1 MTQSRAGLW
10 AVVPVKLF
18 AESKQRLATLLD
30 RDQRI
35 ALARAMLD
43 DVLAGLTRSPALAG
57 VLVITGDGE
66 AAAIA
71 RAMGA
76 LVIADDENA
85 GTNAAATRAARHLA
99 ASGSSGMLVVPADV
113 PLITPADVDTIVA
126 VHRGAP
132 AVTLVPAS
140 MDGGTNALACSPPDA
155 LPLCFGDDSY
165 TRHRDAALA
174 QGIQPHTVRLARV
187 GRDIDTLEDVA
198 DFLMHP
204 SPTHTYAWLTSPPL
218 AERLQAGLS
227 LRAPRASGAVGVAIP
242 GIPAPYGM
250 ASSRRFSQ

>member
-1 MTQSRAGLW
+1 MTKPRSGLW

-35 ALARAMLD
+35 ALVRAMLE
-43 DVLAGLTRSPALAG
+43 DVLAGLTQSPALAG

-85 GTNAAATRAARHLA
+85 GTSAAATRAARHLA
-99 ASGSSGMLVVPADV
+99 ASGSPGMLVVPADV

-126 VHRGAP
+126 VHRNAP

-155 LPLCFGDDSY
+155 LPLCFGEESY

-174 QGIQPHTVRLARV
+174 HGIEPQTVRLPRI
-187 GRDIDTLEDVA
+187 GRDIDRPEDVA
-198 DFLMHP
+198 DFLLHP
-204 SPTHTYAWLTSPPL
+204 SPTRTYACLS
-218 AERLQAGLS
+218 LQAAKGAIASQCLQHVAGIG
-227 LRAPRASGAVGVAIP
+227 APFV
-242 GIPAPYGM
+242 
-250 ASSRRFSQ
+250 SS